1 MGQPFDEDSNG
12 ARPRARPPLACLDEL
27 AMLARFWHDRLDALK
42 YLLEDGDEIARES
55 DQPET
60 D

>member
-1 MGQPFDEDSNG
+1 
-12 ARPRARPPLACLDEL
+12 
-27 AMLARFWHDRLDALK
+27 MLARFWHDRLDALK